1 MNIIYY
7 VNILACA
14 PLTLIHKLH
23 TWSRDHSRKEVF
35 SFVFLPDRYL
45 RDLTLLRKKTLKPRI
60 IMIFTCT
67 LTKFKIMAWKKQNFR
82 INNN

>member
-23 TWSRDHSRKEVF
+23 TWSRDHSRI
-35 SFVFLPDRYL
+35 SFVILPDRYL

-60 IMIFTCT
+60 TMIFTCT

-82 INNN
+82 INHN